1 MHYHLTIEFS
11 LIISIIIK
19 KMFKHKLQILLLV
32 ISTYSCGYG
41 QYLTHNGKKT
51 SNTSEAISSFGQ
63 IGSAEPIAVNSNNLN
78 NGLTSGNASTSA
90 YAIKQAYPSSTDG
103 FYWIANANINSG
115 MPFRIYADMTTDG
128 GGWTLIMKNSNRV
141 GWTYANAISLNTTI
155 PFSNTSDVIST
166 ATANYSI
173 IGWADYIKRSES
185 GFEYMIDATNRG
197 EYGGIWTANGN
208 YSFVKGDASQTN
220 VTVTTKFGPKN
231 NGNDW
236 EYVNDNGISQRMP
249 WYQNTTSLGII
260 STDNGPSRWWGT
272 LITQSTSW
280 SPAPWIS
287 NAGGGSSNPN
297 PGIIWYWVR

>member
-1 MHYHLTIEFS
+1 
-11 LIISIIIK
+11 
-19 KMFKHKLQILLLV
+19 MFKHKLQILLLV
-32 ISTYSCGYG
+32 ILTYSCGYG
-41 QYLTHNGKKT
+41 QYLTRNGKKT

-63 IGSAEPIAVNSNNLN
+63 IASAEPIALNSNNLN

-103 FYWIANANINSG
+103 FYWIANSNINDG
-115 MPFRIYADMTTDG
+115 TPFLIYADMTTDG
-128 GGWTLIMKNSNRV
+128 GGWTLIMKNSNKI

-155 PFSNTSDVIST
+155 PFSSASDVIST
-166 ATANYSI
+166 STANYSI

-197 EYGGIWTANGN
+197 EYGGIWTANEN
-208 YSFVKGDASQTN
+208 YSFVKGDNSQTN
-220 VTVTTKFGPKN
+220 VTVTTRFGPKN
-231 NGNDW
+231 DGKDW
-236 EYVNDNGISQRMP
+236 AYVAHDGISQRMP

-280 SPAPWIS
+280 NPAPWIS

>member
-1 MHYHLTIEFS
+1 
-11 LIISIIIK
+11 
-19 KMFKHKLQILLLV
+19 MFKHKLQILLLV
-32 ISTYSCGYG
+32 ILTYSCGYG
-41 QYLTHNGKKT
+41 QYLTRNGKKT

-103 FYWIANANINSG
+103 FYWIANANINDG
-115 MPFRIYADMTTDG
+115 TPFRIYADMTTDG
-128 GGWTLIMKNSNRV
+128 GGWTLIMKNSNRN

-155 PFSNTSDVIST
+155 PFSSASDVIST
-166 ATANYSI
+166 STANYSI

-197 EYGGIWTANGN
+197 EYGGIWTANEN
-208 YSFVKGDASQTN
+208 YSFVKGDNSQTN
-220 VTVTTKFGPKN
+220 VTVTTRFGPKN
-231 NGNDW
+231 DGKDW
-236 EYVNDNGISQRMP
+236 AYVAHDGISQRMP

-280 SPAPWIS
+280 NPAPWIS
-287 NAGGGSSNPN
+287 NAGGGLSNPN

>member
-1 MHYHLTIEFS
+1 
-11 LIISIIIK
+11 
-19 KMFKHKLQILLLV
+19 MFKHKLQILLLV
-32 ISTYSCGYG
+32 ILTYSCGYG
-41 QYLTHNGKKT
+41 QYLTRNGKNT

-63 IGSAEPIAVNSNNLN
+63 IGSAEPIAVNSNN
-78 NGLTSGNASTSA
+78 S
-90 YAIKQAYPSSTDG
+90 
-103 FYWIANANINSG
+103 NANINSG

-141 GWTYANAISLNTTI
+141 GWTYTNAISLNTTI
-155 PFSNTSDVIST
+155 PFSSASDVIST
-166 ATANYSI
+166 STPNYSI

-208 YSFVKGDASQTN
+208 YSFIKTNNSQTN

-249 WYQNTTSLGII
+249 WYRNGNSTI
-260 STDNGPSRWWGT
+260 STDNGGSNWWGT
-272 LITQSTSW
+272 LITKDCCWT
-280 SPAPWIS
+280 PAPWIS
-287 NAGGGSSNPN
+287 NAGGGSSNPH
-297 PGIIWYWVR
+297 PRIIWYWVR

>member
-1 MHYHLTIEFS
+1 
-11 LIISIIIK
+11 
-19 KMFKHKLQILLLV
+19 MFKHKLQILLLV
-32 ISTYSCGYG
+32 ILTYSCGYG
-41 QYLTHNGKKT
+41 QYLTRNGKKT
-51 SNTSEAISSFGQ
+51 SNTSEAISSFGH

-103 FYWIANANINSG
+103 FYWIANANINDG
-115 MPFRIYADMTTDG
+115 TPFLIYADMTTDG
-128 GGWTLIMKNSNRV
+128 GGWTLIMKNSNRN

-155 PFSNTSDVIST
+155 PFSSASDVIST
-166 ATANYSI
+166 STANYSI

-197 EYGGIWTANGN
+197 EYGGIWTANEN
-208 YSFVKGDASQTN
+208 YSFVKGDNSQTN
-220 VTVTTKFGPKN
+220 VTVTTRFGPKN
-231 NGNDW
+231 DGKDW
-236 EYVNDNGISQRMP
+236 AYVAHDGISQRMP

-280 SPAPWIS
+280 NPAPWIS

>member
-1 MHYHLTIEFS
+1 
-11 LIISIIIK
+11 
-19 KMFKHKLQILLLV
+19 MFKHKLQILLLV
-32 ISTYSCGYG
+32 ILTYSCGYG
-41 QYLTHNGKKT
+41 QYLTRNGKKT

-63 IGSAEPIAVNSNNLN
+63 IASAEPIAVNSNNLN

-128 GGWTLIMKNSNRV
+128 GGWTLIMKNSNKI

-155 PFSNTSDVIST
+155 PFSSASDVIST
-166 ATANYSI
+166 STANYSI

-197 EYGGIWTANGN
+197 EYGGIWTANEN
-208 YSFVKGDASQTN
+208 YSFVKGDNSQTN
-220 VTVTTKFGPKN
+220 VTVTTRFGPKN
-231 NGNDW
+231 DGKDW
-236 EYVNDNGISQRMP
+236 AYVAHDGISQRMP

-280 SPAPWIS
+280 NPAPWIS
-287 NAGGGSSNPN
+287 NAGCGSSNPN

>member
-1 MHYHLTIEFS
+1 
-11 LIISIIIK
+11 
-19 KMFKHKLQILLLV
+19 MFKHKLQILLLV
-32 ISTYSCGYG
+32 ILTYSCGYG
-41 QYLTHNGKKT
+41 QYLTRNGKKT

-103 FYWIANANINSG
+103 FYWIANANINDG
-115 MPFRIYADMTTDG
+115 TPFRIYADMTTDG
-128 GGWTLIMKNSNRV
+128 GGWTLIMKNSNKI

-155 PFSNTSDVIST
+155 PFSSASDVIST
-166 ATANYSI
+166 STANYSI

-197 EYGGIWTANGN
+197 EYGGIWTANEN
-208 YSFVKGDASQTN
+208 YSFVKGDNSQTN
-220 VTVTTKFGPKN
+220 VTVTTRFGPKN
-231 NGNDW
+231 DGKDW
-236 EYVNDNGISQRMP
+236 AYVAHDGISQRMP

-280 SPAPWIS
+280 NPAPWIS

>member
-1 MHYHLTIEFS
+1 
-11 LIISIIIK
+11 
-19 KMFKHKLQILLLV
+19 MFKHKLQILLLV
-32 ISTYSCGYG
+32 ILTYSCGYG
-41 QYLTHNGKKT
+41 QYLTRNGKKT
-51 SNTSEAISSFGQ
+51 SNTSEAINSFGQ

-103 FYWIANANINSG
+103 FYWIANSNINSG
-115 MPFRIYADMTTDG
+115 MPFLIYADMTTDG

-166 ATANYSI
+166 TTANYSI

-208 YSFVKGDASQTN
+208 YSFIKTNNSQTN

-236 EYVNDNGISQRMP
+236 TYVNNNGISKRMP
-249 WYQNTTSLGII
+249 WYRNGNSMI
-260 STDNGPSRWWGT
+260 STDDGGGNWWGT
-272 LITQSTSW
+272 LITTEGWQ
-280 SPAPWIS
+280 PAPWIYD
-287 NAGGGSSNPN
+287 AGGGSSNPH
-297 PGIIWYWVR
+297 PRIIWYWVR

>member
-1 MHYHLTIEFS
+1 
-11 LIISIIIK
+11 
-19 KMFKHKLQILLLV
+19 MFKHKLQILLLV
-32 ISTYSCGYG
+32 ILTYSCGYG
-41 QYLTHNGKKT
+41 QYLTRNGKNT

-128 GGWTLIMKNSNRV
+128 GGWTLIMKNSNRN
-141 GWTYANAISLNTTI
+141 GWTYANAISLNTEI
-155 PFSNTSDVIST
+155 PFLSASDVIST
-166 ATANYSI
+166 STANYSI
-173 IGWADYIKRSES
+173 IGWADYIKRSGVS

-197 EYGGIWTANGN
+197 EYGGIWTAPEN

-231 NGNDW
+231 GVYDW
-236 EYVNDNGISQRMP
+236 EYVENDGISQRMP

-272 LITQSTSW
+272 LITQNTGW
-280 SPAPWIS
+280 NPAPWIT
-287 NAGGGSSNPN
+287 NAGGGSRNPN

>member
-1 MHYHLTIEFS
+1 
-11 LIISIIIK
+11 
-19 KMFKHKLQILLLV
+19 MFKHRLQILLLV
-32 ISTYSCGYG
+32 ILTYSCGYG
-41 QYLTHNGKKT
+41 QYLTRNGKNT

-63 IGSAEPIAVNSNNLN
+63 IGSAEPIAVNSN

-141 GWTYANAISLNTTI
+141 GWTYANAISLNTPI
-155 PFSNTSDVIST
+155 PFNSASEVIST
-166 ATANYSI
+166 TTANYSI

-197 EYGGIWTANGN
+197 EYGGIWTANEN
-208 YSFVKGDASQTN
+208 YSFIKTNNSQTN

-231 NGNDW
+231 DGDDW
-236 EYVNDNGISQRMP
+236 TYVNNTGISKRMP
-249 WYQNTTSLGII
+249 WYRDGNSMI
-260 STDNGPSRWWGT
+260 STDDGGGEWWGT
-272 LITQSTSW
+272 LITTEGWQ
-280 SPAPWIS
+280 PAPWIS
-287 NAGGGSSNPN
+287 NAGGGSTNPD

>member
-1 MHYHLTIEFS
+1 

>member
-1 MHYHLTIEFS
+1 
-11 LIISIIIK
+11 
-19 KMFKHKLQILLLV
+19 MFKHRLQILLLV
-32 ISTYSCGYG
+32 ILTYSCGYG
-41 QYLTHNGKKT
+41 QYLTRNGKNT

-63 IGSAEPIAVNSNNLN
+63 IGSAEPIAVNSN

-141 GWTYANAISLNTTI
+141 GWTYANAISLNTPI
-155 PFSNTSDVIST
+155 PFNSASEVIST
-166 ATANYSI
+166 TTANYSI

-197 EYGGIWTANGN
+197 EYGGIWTANEN
-208 YSFVKGDASQTN
+208 YSFIKTNNSQTN

-231 NGNDW
+231 DGDDW
-236 EYVNDNGISQRMP
+236 TYVNNTGISKRMP
-249 WYQNTTSLGII
+249 WYRDGNSMI
-260 STDNGPSRWWGT
+260 STDDGGGEWWGT
-272 LITQSTSW
+272 LITTEGWQ
-280 SPAPWIS
+280 PAPWIS
-287 NAGGGSSNPN
+287 NAGGGSSNPD

>member
-1 MHYHLTIEFS
+1 
-11 LIISIIIK
+11 
-19 KMFKHKLQILLLV
+19 MFKHKLQILLLV

-260 STDNGPSRWWGT
+260 STANGPSRWWGT

>member
-1 MHYHLTIEFS
+1 ML
-11 LIISIIIK
+11 
-19 KMFKHKLQILLLV
+19 KHKLQILLLV
-32 ISTYSCGYG
+32 ILTYSCGYG
-41 QYLTHNGKKT
+41 QYLTRNGKKT
-51 SNTSEAISSFGQ
+51 SNTSEAINSFGQ

-103 FYWIANANINSG
+103 FYWIANSNINSG
-115 MPFRIYADMTTDG
+115 MPFQIYADMTTDG

-141 GWTYANAISLNTTI
+141 GWTYANAISLNTEI
-155 PFSNTSDVIST
+155 PFSRAYAVIST
-166 ATANYSI
+166 TTANYSI

-208 YSFVKGDASQTN
+208 YSFVKGDNSQTN

-231 NGNDW
+231 GGKDW
-236 EYVNDNGISQRMP
+236 AYVAHDGISQRMP

-260 STDNGPSRWWGT
+260 STDNGPSHWWGT

-280 SPAPWIS
+280 NPAPWIS

>member
-1 MHYHLTIEFS
+1 
-11 LIISIIIK
+11 
-19 KMFKHKLQILLLV
+19 MFKHKLQILLLV
-32 ISTYSCGYG
+32 ILTYSCGYG
-41 QYLTHNGKKT
+41 QYLTRNGKKT

-103 FYWIANANINSG
+103 FYWIANANINDG
-115 MPFRIYADMTTDG
+115 TPFRIYADMTTDG
-128 GGWTLIMKNSNRV
+128 GGWTLIMKNSNRN

-155 PFSNTSDVIST
+155 PFLNASDVIST
-166 ATANYSI
+166 STANYSI

-197 EYGGIWTANGN
+197 EYGGIWTANEN
-208 YSFVKGDASQTN
+208 YSFVKGDNSQTN
-220 VTVTTKFGPKN
+220 VTVTTRFGPKN
-231 NGNDW
+231 DGKDW
-236 EYVNDNGISQRMP
+236 AYVAHDGISQRMP

-280 SPAPWIS
+280 NPAPWIS